1 MSRFGKTASGLAVVL
16 AVLVAGACVSKDRY
30 EKAVALRDSLAIEKD
45 SLLGEVL
52 ETMKFVADVNT
63 ELAKGKDL
71 AAATAD
77 TDELGAPGAQRDRME
92 RAAALERIQL
102 AVSRLNE
109 AEAQLAKAQTRIR
122 ALSRNE
128 TRLLAKVQEYET
140 SLASL
145 RETLQ
150 QREAELT
157 AIIEDQK
164 GEIATLAGQVDT
176 LSLTAAALSDT
187 VRNLSYH
194 QNTVFY
200 VAGSKDELIE
210 QGVLVEEG
218 SKFLFFGS
226 KRLEPAR
233 DLNVA
238 AFTPIDM
245 NDQRVILLPDGS
257 EEYRIVT
264 RQNTSAA
271 DSVSLRD
278 GKVRGEIRITSPR
291 EFWAPSKFLI
301 LVRS

>member
-1 MSRFGKTASGLAVVL
+1 MYRVGKVTSGLTVML
-16 AVLVAGACVSKDRY
+16 AVLAAAACVSKDRY
-30 EKAVALRDSLAIEKD
+30 DKAVAVRDSLTIEKD

-71 AAATAD
+71 ATATAD
-77 TDELGAPGAQRDRME
+77 TDELGAPGAQRDRIE

-109 AEAQLAKAQTRIR
+109 AESQLAKSQQRIR

-128 TRLLAKVQEYET
+128 TKLLAQVQEYET
-140 SLASL
+140 SLANL
-145 RETLQ
+145 RATLE

-157 AIIEDQK
+157 GIIEQQK
-164 GEIATLAGQVDT
+164 GEILALTGQVDT

-187 VRNLSYH
+187 VRNLSLY
-194 QNTVFY
+194 QNTVYY

-226 KRLEPAR
+226 KRLAPAR
-233 DLNVA
+233 ELNVA

-257 EEYRIVT
+257 DEYRIVT
-264 RQNTSAA
+264 RQNTSYA

-278 GKVRGEIRITSPR
+278 GRVRGEIRITSPR
-291 EFWAPSKFLI
+291 EFWAPSRFLI
-301 LVRS
+301 LVKS

>member
-1 MSRFGKTASGLAVVL
+1 MHRSGKTTSGLTIVL
-16 AVLVAGACVSKDRY
+16 AMLVAAACVSKDRY
-30 EKAVALRDSLAIEKD
+30 DKAVSVRDSLAVEKD

-71 AAATAD
+71 ATTTAD

-109 AEAQLAKAQTRIR
+109 AESQLAKAQQRIR
-122 ALSRNE
+122 SLSRTE
-128 TRLLAKVQEYET
+128 TKLLAQVQEYET
-140 SLASL
+140 SLTNL
-145 RETLQ
+145 RTTLQ

-157 AIIEDQK
+157 GIIDQQK
-164 GEIATLAGQVDT
+164 GEIASLTGQVDT
-176 LSLTAAALSDT
+176 LSLTAAALTDT
-187 VRNLSYH
+187 VRNLSLY
-194 QNTVFY
+194 QNTAYY
-200 VAGSKDELIE
+200 VAGSKDELIQ

-233 DLNVA
+233 ELNVG

-257 EEYRIVT
+257 DEYRIVT
-264 RQNTSAA
+264 RQNTSFA
-271 DSVSLRD
+271 DSVSLKD

-301 LVRS
+301 LVKS

>member
-1 MSRFGKTASGLAVVL
+1 MYRVGKVTSGLTVML
-16 AVLVAGACVSKDRY
+16 AVLAAAACVSKDRY
-30 EKAVALRDSLAIEKD
+30 DKAVAVRDSLTIEKD

-71 AAATAD
+71 ANATAD
-77 TDELGAPGAQRDRME
+77 TDELGAPGAQRDRIE

-109 AEAQLAKAQTRIR
+109 AESQLAKSQQRIR

-128 TRLLAKVQEYET
+128 TKLLAQVQEYET
-140 SLASL
+140 SLANL
-145 RETLQ
+145 RATLE

-157 AIIEDQK
+157 GIIEQQK
-164 GEIATLAGQVDT
+164 GEILALTGQVDT

-187 VRNLSYH
+187 VRNLSLY
-194 QNTVFY
+194 QNTVYY

-226 KRLEPAR
+226 KRLAPAR
-233 DLNVA
+233 ELNVA

-257 EEYRIVT
+257 DEYRIVT
-264 RQNTSAA
+264 RQNTSYA

-278 GKVRGEIRITSPR
+278 GRVRGEIRITSPR
-291 EFWAPSKFLI
+291 DFWAPSRFLI
-301 LVRS
+301 LVKS

>member
-1 MSRFGKTASGLAVVL
+1 MHRLGKTTYGLTVML
-16 AVLVAGACVSKDRY
+16 ALLVTAACVSKDRY
-30 EKAVALRDSLAIEKD
+30 DKAVAVRDSLAVEKD

-71 AAATAD
+71 ATATAD

-109 AEAQLAKAQTRIR
+109 AESQLAKAQQRIR
-122 ALSRNE
+122 SLTRNE
-128 TRLLAKVQEYET
+128 SKLLAQVQEYET
-140 SLASL
+140 SLANL
-145 RETLQ
+145 RATLE

-157 AIIEDQK
+157 GIIEQQK
-164 GEIATLAGQVDT
+164 GEITALAGQVDT
-176 LSLTAAALSDT
+176 LTLTASALSDT
-187 VRNLSYH
+187 VRNLNVYQS
-194 QNTVFY
+194 TVYY

-233 DLNVA
+233 ELNVA

-245 NDQRVILLPDGS
+245 NDQRVILLPEGS

-264 RQNTSAA
+264 RQNTSYA

-278 GKVRGEIRITSPR
+278 GRVRGEIRITSPR
-291 EFWAPSKFLI
+291 EFWAPSRFLI
-301 LVRS
+301 LVKS